1 MCPGSEQMKAKATSE
16 IVISGVQDLHGICA
30 FANEINQ

>member
-1 MCPGSEQMKAKATSE
+1 MKAKETSE

-30 FANEINQ
+30 FASEVNQ